1 MEKKFGS
8 GDDTKTVCGP
18 GSTFEATRHMI
29 KILHNVVDHLKVI
42 LVKDKISLLD
52 SSCGDMFW
60 MPEFLMKRDDVVY
73 TGYDLTDSNIN
84 ANNQKFREGCKN
96 LSEQF
101 IKDKIRYLISY

>member
-29 KILHNVVDHLKVI
+29 KILHNVVDHPKVI

-101 IKDKIRYLISY
+101 IKDKIRYLIS

>member
-8 GDDTKTVCGP
+8 GDDAKTVCGP

-101 IKDKIRYLISY
+101 IKDKIRYLIS